1 MNTTARRFNIATG
14 ILAFVGVLL
23 AALAI
28 AVAFIVL
35 AKYGNGENNG
45 NDAGTA
51 ISLVIV
57 TIVLIVPA
65 MILTGML
72 SLVILAMGITM
83 LATMRGG
90 KTARKAICVTAAVM
104 EIITAVVLI
113 LINIVMASVVPIFI
127 VNIGLALLILGI
139 GIVTC
144 VFAAKY
150 AAKKE
155 V

>member
-1 MNTTARRFNIATG
+1 MNIKAKKFNIA
-14 ILAFVGVLL
+14 VGVLAFACILL
-23 AALAI
+23 AAIAI

-35 AKYGNGENNG
+35 AKNGNSENNG

-51 ISLVIV
+51 LSLVIFTV
-57 TIVLIVPA
+57 FLIVPA
-65 MILTGML
+65 MIITGAL

-104 EIITAVVLI
+104 EIILAVVLI
-113 LINIVMASVVPIFI
+113 IINIAMALVVPVFT
-127 VNIGLALLILGI
+127 VNIVLALLILGI